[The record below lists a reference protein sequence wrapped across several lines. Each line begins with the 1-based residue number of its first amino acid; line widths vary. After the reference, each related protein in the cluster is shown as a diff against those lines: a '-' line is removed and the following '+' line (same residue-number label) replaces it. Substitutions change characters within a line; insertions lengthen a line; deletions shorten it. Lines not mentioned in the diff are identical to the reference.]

1 MSSLF
6 SLHPY
11 NSGPGTFRMEVRF
24 DPSHAVFAGH
34 FPGQP
39 VVPGVVLVEI
49 LTSAVTEVIGKQVV
63 LKDAS
68 VIKFLQVIDPIA
80 NPTVVL
86 EGTINEDDAGNFK
99 VDATFR
105 QGELLF
111 AKMKGIHY
119 LCLYQTNQL
128 KIYNP

>member
-11 NSGPGTFRMEVRF
+11 KSGPGTFCIEVRF

-49 LTSAVTEVIGKQVV
+49 LTAAVAEVTGKEVV
-63 LKDAS
+63 LKEAS

-80 NPTVVL
+80 HPTVVL
-86 EGTINEDDAGNFK
+86 EGTIKEDDAGNFK

-111 AKMKGIHY
+111 AKMTGLHLI
-119 LCLYQTNQL
+119 
-128 KIYNP
+128 